1 MRRISSSRSIVST
14 KTKPRKNMDP
24 AASDASRVSN
34 ISSVPSPLIAH
45 VAIKL
50 LRWDSAKKAFE
61 QAKHLANSKD
71 VAV

>member
-1 MRRISSSRSIVST
+1 MRRVSSSRSIMST
-14 KTKPRKNMDP
+14 KTKPRKFVDP

-61 QAKHLANSKD
+61 QAKHLANFSD